1 MAGVNTARRDAYRL
15 MLAYGFRTDV
25 LGLAM
30 DRPDEAAYNRPGTY
44 VIDDWR

>member
-1 MAGVNTARRDAYRL
+1 

-25 LGLAM
+25 QGLAM
-30 DRPDEAAYNRPGTY
+30 DRPDEAGYNRPGVY